1 MLNESVFLDL
11 TWNIGFGEFSRKS
24 STSCTA
30 PKKRG
35 VRTLHLS
42 NVRITSNGLLKIL
55 LALFECGTRGSC
67 TLRTFMV
74 ELLPYESRS
83 FFTNAVRNFFAFFS
97 NYRNGKN
104 PVLQRPQLLPPPSFD
119 GAFEGHRSFKKLFFP
134 FVAYARVVTIKRFHH
149 YFTTLPNWRRK

>member
-1 MLNESVFLDL
+1 MAAWAWARLRLCQGVSMDLMQWWFFVMGCTVMLGVHKGTLFSTKVSFLP
-11 TWNIGFGEFSRKS
+11 EKKSRE
-24 STSCTA
+24 
-30 PKKRG
+30 RG

-83 FFTNAVRNFFAFFS
+83 F
-97 NYRNGKN
+97 
-104 PVLQRPQLLPPPSFD
+104 LQMQ
-119 GAFEGHRSFKKLFFP
+119 
-134 FVAYARVVTIKRFHH
+134 
-149 YFTTLPNWRRK
+149 